1 MVDHGSATPAYIQVA
16 DALRAARYESGE
28 RIRALGQRLPSADD
42 LAEIWE
48 IAPNTARK
56 SLQVLRDEGI
66 AVMTP
71 GLGTFVAGERE

>member
-1 MVDHGSATPAYIQVA
+1 MQVA
-16 DALRAARYESGE
+16 NALRGKIRSGE
-28 RIRALGQRLPSADD
+28 YAPGQRLPSADD
-42 LAEIWE
+42 LAEIYE

>member
-16 DALRAARYESGE
+16 DALRGKIRSGE
-28 RIRALGQRLPSADD
+28 YAPGQRLPSADD
-42 LAEIWE
+42 LAEIYE

-71 GLGTFVAGERE
+71 GLGTFVAGKRE

>member
-16 DALRAARYESGE
+16 DALRGKIRSGE
-28 RIRALGQRLPSADD
+28 YAPGQRLPSADD
-42 LAEIWE
+42 LAQIWE

-71 GLGTFVAGERE
+71 GLGTFVTGERA

>member
-16 DALRAARYESGE
+16 DALRQKIRSGE
-28 RIRALGQRLPSADD
+28 YAPGQRLPSADD

-56 SLQVLRDEGI
+56 SLQVLRDEGL

>member
-16 DALRAARYESGE
+16 AALRGKIRSGE
-28 RIRALGQRLPSADD
+28 YAAGQRLPSADD
-42 LAEIWE
+42 LAQEYDV
-48 IAPNTARK
+48 ATNTARK
-56 SLQVLRDEGI
+56 SLQVLRDEGL